1 MWLND
6 SYQDYRFTSSI
17 KRRNNLALRKRRI
30 EKNREEDLK
39 EELEE
44 VMNQKNQTRKEKVSK
59 PYKLN
64 TFYFIALN

>member
-17 KRRNNLALRKRRI
+17 KGRNNLSLRKRRI
-30 EKNREEDLK
+30 EKNREEDLE

-44 VMNQKNQTRKEKVSK
+44 VMNQKNQTRKEKVQL
-59 PYKLN
+59 PYKLI
-64 TFYFIALN
+64 TFNFIVLS

>member
-30 EKNREEDLK
+30 EKNREEDLE

-44 VMNQKNQTRKEKVSK
+44 VMNQKNQTRKEKV
-59 PYKLN
+59 
-64 TFYFIALN
+64 